1 MAILKLSD
9 VFPHRK
15 SITDVVSYATDPYA
29 AVESK
34 KFAALA
40 QDVTCGDLIDSS
52 GAKYVSGA
60 DVLVVVSDFV
70 TAD

>member
-34 KFAALA
+34 NLQHLHKM
-40 QDVTCGDLIDSS
+40 
-52 GAKYVSGA
+52 
-60 DVLVVVSDFV
+60 
-70 TAD
+70 

>member
-52 GAKYVSGA
+52 GAK
-60 DVLVVVSDFV
+60 
-70 TAD
+70 